1 MTLNRRNFLGT
12 AISGAALTA
21 SGGIFSSFTSES
33 STEKRKKDSQIL
45 KISCQEGVAPGKE
58 LNEKLDFIES
68 LGIVGIE
75 FWGGGLEKRIN
86 EIQQALKNRNIKYS
100 ATCAGFEGWLISDDP
115 AIQKRCMDSMK
126 TIIAASG
133 ELGSTGVIFVPAFNN
148 QKSLPDKEAREL
160 LLGQMKELGDY
171 ALQNK
176 THLDDG
182 LKWINAAIAQNT
194 SFTTLSTKSAIL
206 KEMGR
211 NAEAD
216 SAMNNAMTMATNNE
230 LNAYGYQLLNS
241 GQHEKAIEVLLLNT
255 KKFPKD
261 PNTFDS
267 LGEAYFTKGD
277 KKNAII
283 NFKKSLSMNPPAA
296 VRANSEKYMQ
306 QFGAK

>member
-115 AIQKRCMDSMK
+115 AIRKKCMDSMK

-176 THLDDG
+176 TRILLEPLNREECYFCRQVADGASIVRDTKSEGAAVMGDFWHMTWEETNDRAAFLAAGDYLHHVHIASRKRRKMPGEDGEADNYINGFRG
-182 LKWINAAIAQNT
+182 LKEINYHDFV
-194 SFTTLSTKSAIL
+194 SFECGSVGDPKITL
-206 KEMGR
+206 
-211 NAEAD
+211 
-216 SAMNNAMTMATNNE
+216 
-230 LNAYGYQLLNS
+230 
-241 GQHEKAIEVLLLNT
+241 
-255 KKFPKD
+255 
-261 PNTFDS
+261 
-267 LGEAYFTKGD
+267 
-277 KKNAII
+277 
-283 NFKKSLSMNPPAA
+283 PAA
-296 VRANSEKYMQ
+296 VKLMNEQWEK
-306 QFGAK
+306 A